1 MLGPE
6 VGLSN
11 YLHQSSVYSGAWHVN
26 RLVINTRG
34 MRDVGVMKNR
44 RSVGH
49 FGLLRNAKNP
59 YQKARI

>member
-44 RSVGH
+44 RKLAAG
-49 FGLLRNAKNP
+49 
-59 YQKARI
+59 YTT